1 MKSMEEMIK
10 AAQQAAETIQKQ
22 MTETQGKLDAIEVEG
37 IAGGGLV
44 SVVVNGHKQLVS
56 VKIKKEAVDPEDVET
71 LEDLVFAAA
80 QSALSAAE
88 ARNNEVME
96 AVQSAS
102 MPTGI
107 GGMFGM

>member
-1 MKSMEEMIK
+1 MNMKKMLKE
-10 AAQQAAETIQKQ
+10 AQRLQAKMQEDMDRASEQLAAEH
-22 MTETQGKLDAIEVEG
+22 IEG
-37 IAGGGLV
+37 SSGGGLV

-71 LEDLVFAAA
+71 LEDLVFAAT

-102 MPTGI
+102 MPSGM

>member
-1 MKSMEEMIK
+1 MNMKKMLKE
-10 AAQQAAETIQKQ
+10 AQRLQQKMQ
-22 MTETQGKLDAIEVEG
+22 EDMDRASEQLEGERIEG
-37 IAGGGLV
+37 SSGGGLV
-44 SVVVNGHKQLVS
+44 TVVVNGHKQIVS
-56 VKIKKEAVDPEDVET
+56 VQIKKEAVDPEDVET

-107 GGMFGM
+107 GGMLGM

>member
-1 MKSMEEMIK
+1 MNMKKMLKE
-10 AAQQAAETIQKQ
+10 AQRLQQKMQ
-22 MTETQGKLDAIEVEG
+22 EDMDRASEQLEGERIEG
-37 IAGGGLV
+37 SSGGGLV
-44 SVVVNGHKQLVS
+44 TVVVNGHKQIVS
-56 VKIKKEAVDPEDVET
+56 VQIKKEAVDPEDVET